1 MTYLDFNSKET
12 YFAARKI
19 WSSDFQAAIKAIRA
33 AKLQL
38 KEAHRGL
45 GPLGAYPWKG
55 SSEEKEVW
63 RKAND
68 KVWAAHVTLKEAR
81 KQVEKLLLERDRMRV
96 EAGRQM
102 HANNPAL
109 SS

>member
-1 MTYLDFNSKET
+1 MTYTFNSKET
-12 YFAARKI
+12 YFAARKL
-19 WSSDFQAAIKAIRA
+19 WSADFQAAIKAIRA

-45 GPLGAYPWKG
+45 GPLGPYPWKG

-63 RKAND
+63 RKASNAVFD
-68 KVWAAHVTLKEAR
+68 VIMTLNKAR
-81 KQVEKLLLERDRMRV
+81 KEVERLLLVRAEMRV

-102 HANNPAL
+102 RL
-109 SS
+109 KTE